1 MKLMTEK
8 LETALNNNVWND
20 NIPLQEQP
28 VFALF
33 VNPHN
38 PYQQWYVMD
47 GQQLTNGDW
56 LLEGIVHI
64 LTWEYGSFYLSSLE
78 RIKLPHNSGIQTIDS
93 VFNIPLHEAISQNGT
108 HLKGYEFYL

>member
-1 MKLMTEK
+1 MKLMTTQ
-8 LETALNNNVWND
+8 LETALKNNVWDD
-20 NIPLQEQP
+20 NIPLREHP

-33 VNPHN
+33 VNPDN

-47 GQQLTNGDW
+47 GRQLANGDW
-56 LLEGIVHI
+56 ILEGIVHI

-78 RIKLPHNSGIQTIDS
+78 RIKLLHNSDIQTIEA
-93 VFNIPLHEAISQNGT
+93 VFNIPLHEAILQNGK